1 MRLREICIVAATLIV
16 VGSGPSRAIDENF
29 ANRRALIA
37 NTCPYVELSDFSFQN
52 RFDGRSS
59 TRFEQNLSWKN
70 IGAQP
75 IIAFEVVILKYDP
88 FNQRQIGTRWVI
100 TGHDS
105 ANWAPLGPGDHGSD
119 GTRGLGEEEVLTA
132 IAYVR
137 AARLADGTV
146 WIVDDRHLL
155 DELKKLVP
163 EFKEFGDVKPDPRKK
178 QE

>member
-1 MRLREICIVAATLIV
+1 M
-16 VGSGPSRAIDENF
+16 
-29 ANRRALIA
+29 
-37 NTCPYVELSDFSFQN
+37 
-52 RFDGRSS
+52 
-59 TRFEQNLSWKN
+59 NLSWKN
-70 IGAQP
+70 VGTQP
-75 IIAFEVVILKYDP
+75 IVAFEVVVLKYDP

-105 ANWAPLGPGDHGSD
+105 ADWTPLGPGDHGSD

-146 WIVDDRHLL
+146 WIVDDRHLV

-163 EFKEFGDVKPDPRKK
+163 EFREFGDVKPDPRKK
-178 QE
+178 PE